1 MCRPTRIL
9 AVFLLAGMSLSVGA
23 VEIDVGGRQVI
34 VTIPDGYAELT
45 PNMSPYYETARAY
58 IAPTN
63 YRYLSLIPKA
73 KVDALLS
80 SEVVELER
88 YMNVESEKGI
98 STQSVS
104 AAMFDEFRGILRTQL
119 DEMFEKANKR
129 LPGMFDK
136 ANAKLSESFDV
147 DIAFSTENIVPLPIH
162 LDSTNALASSMY
174 VNYEFSINDEDMGS
188 DVVAGTMLLLHVKDK
203 VLFLYV
209 YGPESDLEWTR
220 DFAANWAVQ
229 IIAAN
234 PVSAEVKRALD
245 RPVSHGVNWDR
256 VLENAA
262 LGGLIGVF
270 IGFFVMLLR
279 RRNKK

>member
-1 MCRPTRIL
+1 MCRPTRIP
-9 AVFLLAGMSLSVGA
+9 AVFLLAGISLSVGA
-23 VEIDVGGRQVI
+23 VDIDVGGRQVT
-34 VTIPDGYAELT
+34 VTIPGGYTELT
-45 PNMSPYYETARAY
+45 PNMSPYYETTQAY
-58 IAPTN
+58 IAPSN

-73 KVDALLS
+73 KADALLS
-80 SEVVELER
+80 GEIVELER

-119 DEMFEKANKR
+119 DETFEEVSKR
-129 LPGMFDK
+129 LPGMFDE

-147 DIAFSTENIVPLPIH
+147 DIALSTENMVPLPIH
-162 LDSTNALASSMY
+162 LDSTNALAFSMY
-174 VNYEFSINDEDMGS
+174 INFEFSINDEDMGS
-188 DVVAGTMLLLHVKDK
+188 DVVAGTMLFLHVKDK

-256 VLENAA
+256 VLENAV

>member
-9 AVFLLAGMSLSVGA
+9 AVFLLAGISLSVGA
-23 VEIDVGGRQVI
+23 VDIDVGGRQVT
-34 VTIPDGYAELT
+34 VTIPDGYTELT
-45 PNMSPYYETARAY
+45 SNMSPYYEISQAY

-73 KVDALLS
+73 KADALLNG
-80 SEVVELER
+80 EVVELER
-88 YMNVESEKGI
+88 YMNVESEKEI
-98 STQSVS
+98 SIRSVS
-104 AAMFDEFRGILRTQL
+104 AARFDEFRGFLRTTL
-119 DEMFEKANKR
+119 DEAFEEVSKR

-147 DIAFSTENIVPLPIH
+147 DIALSTENMVPLPIH

-174 VNYEFSINDEDMGS
+174 INYEFSISDEDMGS
-188 DVVAGTMLLLHVKDK
+188 YVVAVTMLFLHVKDK

-209 YGPESDLEWTR
+209 YGSESDLEWTR
-220 DFAANWAVQ
+220 DFADNWAVQ
-229 IIAAN
+229 IVAAN

-245 RPVSHGVNWDR
+245 RPVSHGVNWDT
-256 VLENAA
+256 VLEKAA
-262 LGGLIGVF
+262 LVGLIGGF

-279 RRNKK
+279 RRKKE